1 MCERDELKERA
12 AKSGDNEIHSQYKLK
27 RNLVTTRLKSAKVDY
42 YRKKFD
48 KEDLSSGEV
57 WKSASQI
64 LGKVRSVFW
73 KMITFGASLLS
84 LEKGWWVAVGRSAV
98 LLCTQTGR
106 VFLLSWL
113 P

>member
-48 KEDLSSGEV
+48 KEA
-57 WKSASQI
+57 K
-64 LGKVRSVFW
+64 R
-73 KMITFGASLLS
+73 S
-84 LEKGWWVAVGRSAV
+84 LEICQSNPR
-98 LLCTQTGR
+98 
-106 VFLLSWL
+106 
-113 P
+113 